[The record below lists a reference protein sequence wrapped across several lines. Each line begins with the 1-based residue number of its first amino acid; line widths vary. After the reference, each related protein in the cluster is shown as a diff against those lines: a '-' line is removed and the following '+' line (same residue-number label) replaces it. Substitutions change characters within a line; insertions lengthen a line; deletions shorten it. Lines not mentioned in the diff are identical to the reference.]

1 MIYPRL
7 YKTEK
12 GEIINL
18 AMITQMYKHNDDI
31 CVIKDICIIELVG
44 GSRCTV
50 TEEEMER
57 IYNMY
62 KV

>member
-12 GEIINL
+12 GDIINL
-18 AMITQMYKHNDDI
+18 SMITHMYKRNDTTLNI
-31 CVIKDICIIELVG
+31 CVIKLVCG
-44 GSRCTV
+44 DKYTV

>member
-1 MIYPRL
+1 MDFPRF
-7 YKTEK
+7 YKTK
-12 GEIINL
+12 SGKVINL
-18 AMITQMYKHNDDI
+18 SMITHMYKRNDTTLNI
-31 CVIKDICIIELVG
+31 CVIKLVG
-44 GSRCTV
+44 GDKYTV